1 MHCTSPQV
9 SHSAS
14 AESAKDNAA
23 TAAASGTKKS
33 QDEEGG
39 GEEGLDLFS
48 RSLYAEDDRKPSAS
62 RRSGEQQQQRVLKGI
77 LKKEPPPEARRQY
90 SDYEPIPLHQI
101 SAIPV
106 LSDAAIGGQQHDH
119 NAPHPYEGT
128 FDEPFPHV
136 RDVTSPLLA
145 PHDAYVHSP
154 PASAPASAPS
164 RSNPASSSSSSA
176 HVAPPQPRSTPRRS
190 TQQQQHRTTRT
201 IVASRSSSLSPGG
214 EGGSWERRFSELTEF
229 KRVHGHCE
237 VPQNYSENTS
247 LGTWVNKVRTEDIQD
262 TMLVLSYI

>member
-1 MHCTSPQV
+1 M
-9 SHSAS
+9 
-14 AESAKDNAA
+14 
-23 TAAASGTKKS
+23 
-33 QDEEGG
+33 
-39 GEEGLDLFS
+39 DLFS

-106 LSDAAIGGQQHDH
+106 LSDAAIGGQEQDH
-119 NAPHPYEGT
+119 NHAPHPYEGT

-154 PASAPASAPS
+154 LASAPASAPS
-164 RSNPASSSSSSA
+164 RSSRTSSSSSSA

-247 LGTWVNKVRTEDIQD
+247 LGTWVNKVRTED
-262 TMLVLSYI
+262 TY